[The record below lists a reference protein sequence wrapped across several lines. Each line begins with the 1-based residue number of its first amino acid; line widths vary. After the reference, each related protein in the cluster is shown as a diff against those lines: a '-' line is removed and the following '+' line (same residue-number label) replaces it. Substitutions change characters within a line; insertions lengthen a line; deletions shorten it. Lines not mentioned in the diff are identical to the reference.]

1 MADQQPLFS
10 EDIYSAL
17 RVCVAALG
25 GNKKVGS
32 ELFPEKTIEKAAEYL
47 SSCLSA
53 ERKEKLDL
61 DQFMW
66 ILRKAR
72 AVNCHAAMYFI
83 CDDGNYER
91 PKPVEPEE
99 ELADLQRQLQQTAG
113 VLADLMAKF
122 ERTTENLADMRRK
135 PRAVG
140 G

>member
-1 MADQQPLFS
+1 MTDQNTLFS

-17 RVCVAALG
+17 RACVAALG

-32 ELFPEKTIEKAAEYL
+32 ELFPEKPIDKAAEYL
-47 SSCLSA
+47 SSCLSH
-53 ERKEKLDL
+53 ERHEKLSL

-66 ILRKAR
+66 IVRKAR
-72 AVNCHAAMYFI
+72 AINCHVAMFYI
-83 CDDGNYER
+83 CDDANYER

-99 ELADLQRQLQQTAG
+99 ELADLQRQLHATAG
-113 VLADLMAKF
+113 QLSDLMARF
-122 ERTTENLADMRRK
+122 EHATEMLSDMRRR